1 MSDEEDSIEE
11 RVKPARLWLFILIL
25 SVFQA
30 IITVAI
36 ISYTAAGQYNPV
48 VHLKDLYLPDPQR
61 NSSHFMALNFPDAQK
76 PSENAGAMMFCQDV
90 GVGTAG
96 DSKEKKRGR
105 WIGKYFFAL
114 REDDQWVNMQVH
126 HVVCRQSDSS

>member
-11 RVKPARLWLFILIL
+11 REKPSRVWLFILIL
-25 SVFQA
+25 SVIQA
-30 IITVAI
+30 LMSI
-36 ISYTAAGQYNPV
+36 ISGTAAGQYNPV
-48 VHLKDLYLPDPQR
+48 VHFKDRYLPDPQR

-90 GVGTAG
+90 DVGTAG

-105 WIGKYFFAL
+105 WIGRYFFAL
-114 REDDQWVNMQVH
+114 REDDRWVNMQVH